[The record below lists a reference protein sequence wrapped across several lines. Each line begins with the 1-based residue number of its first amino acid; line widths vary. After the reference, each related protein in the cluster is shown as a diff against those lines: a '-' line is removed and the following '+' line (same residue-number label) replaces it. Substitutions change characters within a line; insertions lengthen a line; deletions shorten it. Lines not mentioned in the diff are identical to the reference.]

1 MVTRGRGT
9 INQPGQS
16 RSTSQAASGSGIQT
30 LPVGAVFHG
39 SCKLLQKTRSE
50 QASSFHDK
58 LHVDMVSD
66 ARLRHPIIFQSSN
79 PAFQSGIQ
87 RVIFQSGNPSPI
99 QPSSQASSEL
109 SSSQAIQVPS
119 SRQASSELSS
129 IQVPSS
135 LPVLA
140 FGPKKVSLGR
150 MCRQQT
156 KPGSGI
162 QRIIFQSGN
171 PSPIQ
176 PSSAGCTFGQGRVS
190 LGRMCRQQPTTVTSN
205 LDPRSPRR
213 TGTVVGLGC
222 SFP

>member
-30 LPVGAVFHG
+30 LPVAAVFHG
-39 SCKLLQKTRSE
+39 SCKLLQKARSE

-79 PAFQSGIQ
+79 PG
-87 RVIFQSGNPSPI
+87 PI
-99 QPSSQASSEL
+99 QLSSQASSEL

-119 SRQASSELSS
+119 S
-129 IQVPSS
+129 

-140 FGPKKVSLGR
+140 AHSAKGESHLAECAGSSP
-150 MCRQQT
+150 QQ
-156 KPGSGI
+156 S
-162 QRIIFQSGN
+162 Q
-171 PSPIQ
+171 
-176 PSSAGCTFGQGRVS
+176 A
-190 LGRMCRQQPTTVTSN
+190 
-205 LDPRSPRR
+205 DPRSPRR
-213 TGTVVGLGC
+213 TGTVLGLGC

>member
-39 SCKLLQKTRSE
+39 SCKLLQKARSE

-79 PAFQSGIQ
+79 PG
-87 RVIFQSGNPSPI
+87 PI

-119 SRQASSELSS
+119 SLPVRHPANYHPVRQSRSHPAVRHPANYLPSRSHPAFQCWRSAQKKSHLAECVGSRPSQAQESSELSS
-129 IQVPSS
+129 SQAIQVPSS

-140 FGPKKVSLGR
+140 AHSAKGESHLAECAGSSP
-150 MCRQQT
+150 QQSQAT
-156 KPGSGI
+156 
-162 QRIIFQSGN
+162 
-171 PSPIQ
+171 
-176 PSSAGCTFGQGRVS
+176 
-190 LGRMCRQQPTTVTSN
+190 
-205 LDPRSPRR
+205 
-213 TGTVVGLGC
+213 
-222 SFP
+222 